1 MTTCGDMAM
10 AIEVPDAPLTLN
22 TLARLAAL
30 RAVTL
35 GLRQRGIGISDL
47 TNRELNAI
55 ARVHFDE
62 HYAELMAEAEEDIL
76 TNAALWKVAEREEKR
91 RAEALAK
98 ETSII
103 PATAV

>member
-62 HYAELMAEAEEDIL
+62 HYAELIAQAEDDIL
-76 TNAALWKVAEREEKR
+76 TNPRLWNIAEREEKH

-98 ETSII
+98 EI
-103 PATAV
+103 PIVPSNAA

>member
-1 MTTCGDMAM
+1 M

-30 RAVTL
+30 KAVTL
-35 GLRQRGIGISDL
+35 GLRERGIGISNL

-62 HYAELMAEAEEDIL
+62 HYAELIAQAEEDIL
-76 TNAALWKVAEREEKR
+76 TNGALWKVAEREEKH

-98 ETSII
+98 ETPIVPDS
-103 PATAV
+103 AG